1 MVDSLVAWSALLW
14 VVDSEV
20 CCYSLVWAVD
30 SLVGWL
36 VYCIVG
42 G

>member
-14 VVDSEV
+14 VVDSVV

-36 VYCIVG
+36 DDSVR
-42 G
+42 